1 MKSQTGFRFRC
12 YPTRAQAEILMRW
25 IGCQRAIYN
34 AKVSEDRYYRK
45 FARSALGL
53 PEKYPPIDQE
63 YSRFVDPELTP
74 WLKEVPSQILRNGA
88 VRWKQAYARFFQKVG
103 GRPVIKKKTGRQA
116 VWITSELFTFAP
128 YSASPF
134 GPVPGYQLAV
144 GTKKFPVGNL
154 LFTAHRNYQQPK
166 SIRIGIES
174 GQWYISF
181 SNESEQVPDEADTL
195 AWLQQFS
202 EEDLLKNTFGG
213 DRGCAN
219 ALVGNHGERFHL
231 LPQQEAR
238 IERKRQKT
246 HRYQRQMA
254 RQRAQ
259 ALKEH
264 RPVGQNYRKTRQKAA
279 RAQAYGRNVRE
290 DFAHKTSRVIVNNPQ
305 VRLIV
310 LEDLNIKG
318 MTKKPKAKKDE
329 NGKWLKNHARAK
341 AGLSKS
347 ILSSAWRR
355 MDTFLHYKAIQS
367 GKLFIKINPYQTSQ
381 ECFLC
386 GHIHPDNRI
395 SQSEFV
401 CQACGNID
409 HADHNA
415 AKVIAHRGV
424 RKLLAGEITFN
435 ARKQCGIHRQKP
447 VAVIGPERSESTPG
461 ESQISHV
468 AGNGHMQETEN
479 QELFFVRRETPAT
492 TASAA

>member
-1 MKSQTGFRFRC
+1 
-12 YPTRAQAEILMRW
+12 MRW

-45 FARSALGL
+45 FARKALGL

-74 WLKEVPSQILRNGA
+74 WLKQVPSQILRNGA

-116 VWITSELFTFAP
+116 VWITSELFAFTSCPAGL
-128 YSASPF
+128 F
-134 GPVPGYQLAV
+134 GPVQECQLTV
-144 GTKKFPVGNL
+144 GTKKFPVGTIR
-154 LFTAHRNYQQPK
+154 FTAHRNYQTPK
-166 SIRIGIES
+166 SIRIGIEN
-174 GQWYISF
+174 GQWFLSF
-181 SNESEQVPDEADTL
+181 SNEGKETEQVPDEADTL
-195 AWLQQFS
+195 AWLRQFS
-202 EEDLLKNTFGG
+202 EEDLMNVTFGG
-213 DRGCAN
+213 DRGCKS
-219 ALVGNHGERFHL
+219 ALVGNHGEEFHL

-238 IERKRQKT
+238 IEQKRQKT
-246 HRYQRQMA
+246 RRYQRQMA

-259 ALKEH
+259 ALKDH

-279 RAQAYGRNVRE
+279 RAQVYGKNVRE
-290 DFAHKTSRVIVNNPQ
+290 DFAHKTSRVIVNDPK

-310 LEDLNIKG
+310 LENLNIPG
-318 MTKKPKAKKDE
+318 MTKKPKAKKDAH
-329 NGKWLKNHARAK
+329 GKWLKNHARAK
-341 AGLSKS
+341 AGLNKS
-347 ILSSAWRR
+347 ILSSAWGR

-367 GKLFIKINPYQTSQ
+367 GTLFIKINPYQTSQ

-401 CQACGNID
+401 CQACGNVD

-415 AKVIAHRGV
+415 AKVIARRGV
-424 RKLLAGEITFN
+424 RNVLSDAVAFK
-435 ARKQCGIHRQKP
+435 ARKPCGNRRQKP

-461 ESQISHV
+461 ESQISREV
-468 AGNGHMQETEN
+468 GNDFMQETGN
-479 QELFFVRRETPAT
+479 QEFFFVRRETPAT